1 MWASVWRLSGKS
13 QTRIYTAWIRL
24 IFDALFHLE
33 ILLYCHWMDPDRTN
47 FRGKDCKRLTTVLL
61 FLIVIIII
69 RYLYFYIKLFDD
81 SAYVILKGWFIRFVG
96 FLDHISFIEK
106 ILFGIGILSG
116 WFVGIKVQKI
126 RWQKIELLESGTH
139 HNVKSIL
146 FRVAF
151 LRSPFLQLRLYNIFR
166 VFTFL
171 YTKCI

>member
-33 ILLYCHWMDPDRTN
+33 ILLYCHWMDLDRTN

-61 FLIVIIII
+61 FLIVIRYLFLYKIVWWLCI
-69 RYLYFYIKLFDD
+69 RYFEGMIYSIRWISRSYFFYWK
-81 SAYVILKGWFIRFVG
+81 
-96 FLDHISFIEK
+96 
-106 ILFGIGILSG
+106 GIGILSG